1 MLVLNRK
8 EGEGVIIDDNIK
20 VTVLKVKGRQVKIG
34 IEAPKD
40 TKIAREE
47 IADKG
52 YSIPVD
58 AEVVNLSKK

>member
-20 VTVLKVKGRQVKIG
+20 VVVLKVKGRQVKIG

-47 IADKG
+47 IINNKDAAM
-52 YSIPVD
+52 S
-58 AEVVNLSKK
+58 AEVINLSKK

>member
-8 EGEGVIIDDNIK
+8 EGEGIIIDDNIK

-47 IADKG
+47 IADKDV
-52 YSIPVD
+52 STLVN

>member
-8 EGEGVIIDDNIK
+8 EGEGIIIDDNIK
-20 VTVLKVKGRQVKIG
+20 VVVLKVKGRQVKIG

-47 IADKG
+47 IAE
-52 YSIPVD
+52 V
-58 AEVVNLSKK
+58 AEVAEVINLSKK

>member
-20 VTVLKVKGRQVKIG
+20 IVVLKVKGRQVKIG

-47 IADKG
+47 IAEK
-52 YSIPVD
+52 VAE
-58 AEVVNLSKK
+58 AEVVTLSKK

>member
-20 VTVLKVKGRQVKIG
+20 IVVLKVKGRQVKIG

-47 IADKG
+47 IADNKDAV
-52 YSIPVD
+52 PVN

>member
-8 EGEGVIIDDNIK
+8 EGERIIIDDNIK
-20 VTVLKVKGRQVKIG
+20 IVVLKVKGRQVKIG

-47 IADKG
+47 IAE
-52 YSIPVD
+52 V
-58 AEVVNLSKK
+58 AEVAEVINLSKK

>member
-20 VTVLKVKGRQVKIG
+20 IVVLKVKGRQVKIG

-47 IADKG
+47 IADK
-52 YSIPVD
+52 VAEV
-58 AEVVNLSKK
+58 AEVVTLSKK